1 MTLKVNYCFISLNF
15 DSNLILATFIINI
28 VDHKNFGWTDGEG
41 RDSNKEE
48 GQYIRDVRLLS
59 HIGNFIFRY

>member
-28 VDHKNFGWTDGEG
+28 VDHKNFGWTDGGKEG
-41 RDSNKEE
+41 RDSNKGE
-48 GQYIRDVRLLS
+48 GQ
-59 HIGNFIFRY
+59 